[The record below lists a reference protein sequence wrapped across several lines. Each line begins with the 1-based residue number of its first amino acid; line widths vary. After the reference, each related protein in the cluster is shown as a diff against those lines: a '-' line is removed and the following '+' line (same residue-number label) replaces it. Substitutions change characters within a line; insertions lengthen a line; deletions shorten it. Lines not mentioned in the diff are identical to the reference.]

1 MSFERTIIS
10 GGNKY
15 RQLVESR
22 WDKEKKQSRI
32 HLIKHLGKITE
43 EDGEEILIPSQLK
56 IDTVD
61 KAYPVGELALFWK
74 VAEEFEVQKCISNVI
89 DRDKN
94 DTSMAILILSLNQL
108 IGRKPLAKI
117 GKWISETPIPRW
129 TNIDVNKLKKD
140 YFLSALDKISNESD
154 TVKTSYSFIIQ
165 NNIAN
170 TWKKI
175 IGYEPEQYIF

>member
-43 EDGEEILIPSQLK
+43 KDGEEILIPSQLK

-61 KAYPVGELALFWK
+61 KAYKNLKFKNVYQTSLAEIK
-74 VAEEFEVQKCISNVI
+74 
-89 DRDKN
+89 
-94 DTSMAILILSLNQL
+94 M
-108 IGRKPLAKI
+108 
-117 GKWISETPIPRW
+117 IPQWR
-129 TNIDVNKLKKD
+129 
-140 YFLSALDKISNESD
+140 Y
-154 TVKTSYSFIIQ
+154 
-165 NNIAN
+165 
-170 TWKKI
+170 
-175 IGYEPEQYIF
+175 